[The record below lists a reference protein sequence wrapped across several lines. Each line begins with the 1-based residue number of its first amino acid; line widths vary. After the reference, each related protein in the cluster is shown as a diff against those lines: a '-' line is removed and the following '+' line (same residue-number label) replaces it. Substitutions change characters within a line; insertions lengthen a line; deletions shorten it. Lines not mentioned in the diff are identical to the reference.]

1 MPQRRRNVEL
11 KHLDALVEL
20 SGRAAADDYAG
31 HRWVSHRKLNGCC
44 FQRHTVPGANITYSA
59 GSVDELGG
67 RGLGGL
73 VGARVWGGKG
83 AAVVDAAGGGRRPP
97 LFRFR
102 NRPPPGELV
111 QQGVRALPQEGTQIP

>member
-20 SGRAAADDYAG
+20 SGRPAADDYAG
-31 HRWVSHRKLNGCC
+31 DRWVSHRKLDGCC

-67 RGLGGL
+67 GGLGVV
-73 VGARVWGGKG
+73 VGALFWGREDAPVVEG
-83 AAVVDAAGGGRRPP
+83 A
-97 LFRFR
+97 
-102 NRPPPGELV
+102 GEGCGPALLV
-111 QQGVRALPQEGTQIP
+111 